1 MTDEQFSLLTP
12 SLLQGR
18 PNTYTLTKAMAENL
32 LQEEAS
38 DLPVAIIRP
47 SIIGAAAKEPLP
59 VSYSCS
65 FGICNITWV
74 YNDGFLHAYAE
85 RTTVKGQTKAC
96 CCITTYTSCY

>member
-12 SLLQGR
+12 SLLHGR

-47 SIIGAAAKEPLP
+47 SIIGAAIKEPVP
-59 VSYSCS
+59 VSHNYFS
-65 FGICNITWV
+65 FCAK
-74 YNDGFLHAYAE
+74 LKPS
-85 RTTVKGQTKAC
+85 R
-96 CCITTYTSCY
+96 